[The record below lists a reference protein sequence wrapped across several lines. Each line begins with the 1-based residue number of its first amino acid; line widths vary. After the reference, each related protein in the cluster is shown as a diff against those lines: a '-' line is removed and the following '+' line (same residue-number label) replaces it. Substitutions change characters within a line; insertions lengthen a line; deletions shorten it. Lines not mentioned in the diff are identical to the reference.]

1 MQQTY
6 LVYDI
11 PLPLFVVEAM
21 SGKDDLNTRF
31 TSGESPL
38 KRAFVILGPWFSSN
52 FAMKRIVGNCKKV
65 NLL

>member
-1 MQQTY
+1 MTFRY
-6 LVYDI
+6 LVYK
-11 PLPLFVVEAM
+11 VEAM
-21 SGKDDLNTRF
+21 PGKDDLNTRF

-38 KRAFVILGPWFSSN
+38 KRAFVILGPWFFSD